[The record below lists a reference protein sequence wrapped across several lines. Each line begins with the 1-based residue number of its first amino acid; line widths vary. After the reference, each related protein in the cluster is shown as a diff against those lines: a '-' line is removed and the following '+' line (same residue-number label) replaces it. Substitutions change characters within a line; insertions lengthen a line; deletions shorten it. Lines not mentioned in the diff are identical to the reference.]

1 MMYQKTFPQQERE
14 RPVGPYESPSCK
26 FTEGVSCDVLNRKCW
41 KCGHNPEVAKKRLEA
56 FCKKNGITIP
66 TRKE

>member
-1 MMYQKTFPQQERE
+1 MMYNKTFPDEAERQ
-14 RPVGPYESPSCK
+14 GTSPYETPSCK

-66 TRKE
+66 ARKE